1 MATTPKLKAKKR
13 SVTGRKVKQLRREA
27 LLPANVYGKDVKS
40 LAIELPL
47 KEFEPVFKAAGE
59 TNIIDL
65 SIDKETKPRPVLIGN
80 VQLDPVTDAFLHV
93 DFRQVDLTKKV
104 VVAVPLELVG
114 EAPAVAKG
122 GVLVKLVNELEIE
135 ALPKDLPDK
144 FEVDI
149 SGLEEIGNAIS
160 LKQVPID
167 SGKVKLMTE
176 NLDEL
181 VVKIEAPAKEEE
193 PVPPT
198 PVGVEAEAEAEA
210 GAEGEKPAEAGK
222 APAAAKAP
230 AGEEEKKPAPD
241 QDKKPAANKS

>member
-1 MATTPKLKAKKR
+1 MASAPKLSAKKR
-13 SVTGRKVKQLRREA
+13 TLTGRKVKKLRQQS
-27 LLPANVYGKDVKS
+27 LLPANVYGKGVKS

-47 KEFEPVFKAAGE
+47 KEFAAIFKTAGE

-65 SIDKETKPRPVLIGN
+65 TVDKETKPRPVLIGN
-80 VQLDPVTDAFLHV
+80 VQLDPVTDSFLHV

-114 EAPAVAKG
+114 EAPAVIRG
-122 GVLVKLVNELEIE
+122 GILVKLVNELEIE

-144 FEVDI
+144 VAVDV
-149 SGLEEIGNAIS
+149 SGLEEIGQSIT

-167 SGKVKLMTE
+167 SSRVKLMTE

-193 PVPPT
+193 PAPAAPT
-198 PVGVEAEAEAEA
+198 TEVGVEGEAK
-210 GAEGEKPAEAGK
+210 EGEKPAEEVKK
-222 APAAAKAP
+222 AEP
-230 AGEEEKKPAPD
+230 EEKKPAPG
-241 QDKKPAANKS
+241 QDKKPAAKKP